1 MEGPEILGVRGLT
14 KVFGEGDRAVRAVD
28 NVDLTV
34 CCGELVLI
42 MGPSGSGKTT
52 LLTMIGGLLR
62 PTSGS
67 VAINGLD
74 ITKMSE
80 AQLAPIRRKSV
91 GFIFQS
97 FNLWESLTVQENV
110 ELPLNIAGIK
120 GRQARDRARAIL
132 IARGL
137 GERLGFRSRDLSGGE
152 KQRVSI
158 ARSLVNE
165 PALLLADEPT
175 ANLDSK
181 HGRDVMY
188 LLQDIAK
195 KGDRAVIVVSHD
207 QRIREVADRVLWL
220 EDGRFKDVG
229 RLATDPVCGMTIET
243 DEARASLRHADQA
256 YYFCSRGCSWEFQT
270 DPERFVPTGEVS
282 LATRLPADPLN

>member
-1 MEGPEILGVRGLT
+1 MEGPEILRVSGLS

-67 VAINGLD
+67 VMINGVD
-74 ITKMSE
+74 ITTLSE
-80 AQLAPIRRKSV
+80 AKLAPVRRSSV

-97 FNLWESLTVQENV
+97 FNLWESLTVEENV

-120 GRQARDRARAIL
+120 GREARDRARAL
-132 IARGL
+132 LTARGL
-137 GERLGFRSRDLSGGE
+137 GERLSFRSRDLSGGE

-165 PALLLADEPT
+165 PRLLLADEPT

-181 HGRDVMY
+181 HGRDVMH
-188 LLQDIAK
+188 LLHDIAK

-220 EDGRFKDVG
+220 EDGRFKDMG
-229 RLATDPVCGMTIET
+229 RLAKDPVCGMTVEVE
-243 DEARASLRHADQA
+243 DARASLRHGEQT
-256 YYFCSRGCSWEFQT
+256 YYFCSQGCSWEFQAN
-270 DPERFVPTGEVS
+270 PEAFVQTIPK
-282 LATRLPADPLN
+282 PAG

>member
-1 MEGPEILGVRGLT
+1 MNASGPEILRVSALT
-14 KVFGEGDRAVRAVD
+14 KVFGEAERTVRAVD
-28 NVDLTV
+28 GVDLTV

-67 VAINGLD
+67 VMINGVD
-74 ITKMSE
+74 ITTLSE
-80 AQLAPIRRKSV
+80 AELAPVRRSSV

-110 ELPLNIAGIK
+110 ELPLNIAGVK
-120 GRQARDRARAIL
+120 GREARERARAL
-132 IARGL
+132 LVDRGL
-137 GERLGFRSRDLSGGE
+137 EERLSSRTRDLSGGE

-158 ARSLVNE
+158 ARALANE
-165 PALLLADEPT
+165 PQLLLADEPT

-181 HGRDVMY
+181 HGRDVMH
-188 LLQDIAK
+188 LLHDIAK

-220 EDGRFKDVG
+220 EDGRLTDMSQ
-229 RLATDPVCGMTIET
+229 LATDPVCGMGVEVAQ
-243 DEARASLRHADQA
+243 ARVALPYAGKT
-256 YYFCSRGCSWEFQT
+256 YYFCSNGCSWEFQEN
-270 DPERFVPTGEVS
+270 PEAFLRKGVS
-282 LATRLPADPLN
+282 SSGVR

>member
-1 MEGPEILGVRGLT
+1 MEGPEILRVSGLS
-14 KVFGEGDRAVRAVD
+14 KVFGEGERTVRAVD
-28 NVDLTV
+28 HVDLTV

-67 VAINGLD
+67 VVINGMD
-74 ITKMSE
+74 ITTLSE
-80 AQLAPIRRKSV
+80 AQLAPVRRKSV

-97 FNLWESLTVQENV
+97 FNLWESLTVEENV
-110 ELPLNIAGIK
+110 ELPLNMAGVK
-120 GRQARDRARAIL
+120 GREARKRARAAL

-137 GERLGFRSRDLSGGE
+137 SERLSFRSRDLSGGE

-158 ARSLVNE
+158 ARALVNE
-165 PALLLADEPT
+165 PRLLLADEPT

-181 HGRDVMY
+181 HGRAVMQ
-188 LLQDIAK
+188 LLHDISK

-207 QRIREVADRVLWL
+207 QRIREVADRILWL
-220 EDGRFKDVG
+220 EDGRFQDLGKLVS
-229 RLATDPVCGMTIET
+229 DPVCGMSIEV
-243 DEARASLRHADQA
+243 EAARASVEYEGRT
-256 YYFCSRGCSWEFQT
+256 YYFCSRGCSWEFQQ
-270 DPERFVPTGEVS
+270 DPPAFVNVGS
-282 LATRLPADPLN
+282 IARS